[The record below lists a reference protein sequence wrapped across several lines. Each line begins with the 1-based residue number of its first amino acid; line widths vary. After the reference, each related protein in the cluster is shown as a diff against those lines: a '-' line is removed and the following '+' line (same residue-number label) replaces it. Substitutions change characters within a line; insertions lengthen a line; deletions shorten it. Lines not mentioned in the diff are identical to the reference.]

1 MRQRVK
7 AIELPVSEMQAFLKK
22 TKKTKKTKLRAEFNQ
37 FEGTCLILQH
47 LIPDN

>member
-1 MRQRVK
+1 MRRRVK

-22 TKKTKKTKLRAEFNQ
+22 RKQKKTNLRAEFNH